1 MEVIPAVDIR
11 GGKCVRFFQGDYDRE
26 TVFSDDPVE
35 MAVRWDGL
43 GARRLHVIDLDG
55 AKLGEPANLDIIE
68 RIASSTDASVQVGG
82 GIRNV
87 DTARRVLSVGA
98 DRVLI
103 GTAAVEDP
111 EIAREACDQLG
122 PESVIINVDARDGY
136 VAVRGWTETSRVKA
150 AELITNLTGVGA
162 LRFMY
167 TDIARDGTLTEPNF
181 AAVQALV
188 PQAPSLLVGGGISS
202 LGHLKRLASLG
213 VEGAIVGTAVY
224 TGDIDLREAVKH
236 FHKDG

>member
-26 TVFSDDPVE
+26 TVFADDPVDA
-35 MAVRWDGL
+35 AVRWAGL
-43 GARRLHVIDLDG
+43 GARWLHVVDLDG
-55 AKLGEPANLDIIE
+55 AKLGEPVNLDIVE
-68 RIASSTDASVQVGG
+68 RIASSTNASVQVGG
-82 GIRNV
+82 GVRSIE
-87 DTARRVLSVGA
+87 TARRVLSVGA

-103 GTAAVEDP
+103 GTAAIENP
-111 EIAREACDQLG
+111 EVAREACERFG
-122 PESVIINVDARDGY
+122 PESVIVSVDARDGY
-136 VAVRGWTETSRVKA
+136 VALKGWTETSAVRAIDLVA
-150 AELITNLTGVGA
+150 DLMAVGV

-181 AAVQALV
+181 SAVQALV
-188 PQAPSLLVGGGISS
+188 PQAPSLLAAGGISS

-224 TGDIDLREAVKH
+224 TGSIDLREAVQH
-236 FHKDG
+236 FRKDR

>member
-26 TVFSDDPVE
+26 TVFADDPVDA
-35 MAVRWDGL
+35 AVRWAGL
-43 GARRLHVIDLDG
+43 GARWLHVVDLDG
-55 AKLGEPANLDIIE
+55 AKLGEPVNLDIVE
-68 RIASSTDASVQVGG
+68 RIASSTNASVQVGG
-82 GIRNV
+82 GVRSIE
-87 DTARRVLSVGA
+87 TARRLLSVGA

-103 GTAAVEDP
+103 GTAAIENP
-111 EIAREACDQLG
+111 EVAREVCERFG
-122 PESVIINVDARDGY
+122 PESVIVSVDARDGY
-136 VAVRGWTETSRVKA
+136 VALKGWTETSAVRAIDLVGDLMA
-150 AELITNLTGVGA
+150 VGV

-181 AAVQALV
+181 SAVQALV
-188 PQAPSLLVGGGISS
+188 PQAPSLLAAGGISS

-224 TGDIDLREAVKH
+224 TGSIDLREAVQH
-236 FHKDG
+236 FRKDR

>member
-35 MAVRWDGL
+35 MAVRWAGL
-43 GARRLHVIDLDG
+43 GARWLHVVDLDG
-55 AKLGEPANLDIIE
+55 AKLGEPVNLDIVE
-68 RIASSTDASVQVGG
+68 RIASSTAASVQVGG
-82 GIRNV
+82 GVRSIE
-87 DTARRVLSVGA
+87 TARRLLSIGA
-98 DRVLI
+98 DRVMI
-103 GTAAVEDP
+103 GTAAVENP
-111 EIAREACDQLG
+111 EVAREACERLG
-122 PESVIINVDARDGY
+122 PEAVIINVDARDGY
-136 VAVRGWTETSRVKA
+136 VAMKGWTETSTVKA
-150 AELITNLTGVGA
+150 ADLIADLTAVGA

-181 AAVQALV
+181 SAVKALV
-188 PQAPSLLVGGGISS
+188 PQAPSLLAAGGISS

-224 TGDIDLREAVKH
+224 TGSINLREAVQH
-236 FHKDG
+236 FRKDR

>member
-26 TVFSDDPVE
+26 TVFADDPVE
-35 MAVRWDGL
+35 MAVRWTGL

-55 AKLGEPANLDIIE
+55 AKLGEPVNLDIIE
-68 RIASSTDASVQVGG
+68 RITSSTDASVQVGG

-87 DTARRVLSVGA
+87 DTALRLLDIGV
-98 DRVLI
+98 DRVLL
-103 GTAAVEDP
+103 GTSAVENP
-111 EIAREACDQLG
+111 EVAREACERLG
-122 PESVIINVDARDGY
+122 PESVIVNVDARDGY
-136 VAVRGWTETSRVKA
+136 VAVKGWTETSTIEA
-150 AELITNLTGVGA
+150 ADLIADLAAVGA

-181 AAVQALV
+181 SAVEALV
-188 PQAPSLLVGGGISS
+188 PQAPSLLAAGGISS
-202 LGHLKRLASLG
+202 LGHLQRLAGLG

-224 TGDIDLREAVKH
+224 TGSIDLREAVQH
-236 FHKDG
+236 FRQDG

>member
-26 TVFSDDPVE
+26 TVFADDPVDA
-35 MAVRWDGL
+35 AVRWAGL
-43 GARRLHVIDLDG
+43 GARWLHVVDLDG
-55 AKLGEPANLDIIE
+55 AKLGEPVNLDIVE
-68 RIASSTDASVQVGG
+68 RIASSTNASVQVGG
-82 GIRNV
+82 GVRSIE
-87 DTARRVLSVGA
+87 TARRLLSVGA

-103 GTAAVEDP
+103 GTAAIENP
-111 EIAREACDQLG
+111 EVAREVCERFG
-122 PESVIINVDARDGY
+122 PESVIVSVDARDGY
-136 VAVRGWTETSRVKA
+136 VALKGWTETSAVRAIDLVGDLMA
-150 AELITNLTGVGA
+150 VGV

-181 AAVQALV
+181 SAVQALV
-188 PQAPSLLVGGGISS
+188 PQAPSLLAAGGISS

-224 TGDIDLREAVKH
+224 TGSIDLREAVQH
-236 FHKDG
+236 FRTR

>member
-26 TVFSDDPVE
+26 TVFSDDPVG
-35 MAVRWDGL
+35 MAVRWARL
-43 GARRLHVIDLDG
+43 GAQRIHVIDLDG
-55 AKLGEPANLDIIE
+55 AKAGEPMNLDIIE
-68 RIASSTDASVQVGG
+68 RIAASTDASVQVGG
-82 GIRNV
+82 GVRNI
-87 DTARRVLSVGA
+87 DTALRVLSIGA
-98 DRVLI
+98 DRVLL

-111 EIAREACDQLG
+111 EVAHEACERLG
-122 PESVIINVDARDGY
+122 PESVVINVDARDGY
-136 VAVRGWTETSRVKA
+136 VAVKGWTETSTVKA
-150 AELITNLTGVGA
+150 ADLIADLNAVGV

-181 AAVQALV
+181 SAVQALV
-188 PQAPSLLVGGGISS
+188 PQASSLLAAGGISS

-224 TGDIDLREAVKH
+224 TGSIDLQEAVQH
-236 FHKDG
+236 FRQDG

>member
-26 TVFSDDPVE
+26 TVFADDPVDA
-35 MAVRWDGL
+35 AVRWAGL
-43 GARRLHVIDLDG
+43 GARWLHVVDLDG
-55 AKLGEPANLDIIE
+55 AKLGEPVNLDIVE
-68 RIASSTDASVQVGG
+68 RIASSTNASVQVGG
-82 GIRNV
+82 GVRSIE
-87 DTARRVLSVGA
+87 TARRVLSVGA

-103 GTAAVEDP
+103 GTAAIENP
-111 EIAREACDQLG
+111 EVAREACERFG
-122 PESVIINVDARDGY
+122 PESVIVSVDARDGY
-136 VAVRGWTETSRVKA
+136 VALKGWTETSAVRAIDLVA
-150 AELITNLTGVGA
+150 DLMAVGV

-181 AAVQALV
+181 SAVQALV
-188 PQAPSLLVGGGISS
+188 PQAPSLLAAGGISS

-224 TGDIDLREAVKH
+224 TGSIDLREAVQH
-236 FHKDG
+236 FRTR

>member
-1 MEVIPAVDIR
+1 MFA
-11 GGKCVRFFQGDYDRE
+11 
-26 TVFSDDPVE
+26 DDPVE
-35 MAVRWDGL
+35 MAVRWSDL
-43 GARRLHVIDLDG
+43 GARRLHVIDLDA
-55 AKLGEPANLDIIE
+55 AKLGEPVNLDIVE

-82 GIRNV
+82 GVRTI
-87 DTARRVLSVGA
+87 DTARRVLAVGA

-103 GTAAVEDP
+103 GTAAIEDP
-111 EIAREACDQLG
+111 EVTREACDRLG
-122 PESVIINVDARDGY
+122 PEAVVINVDARDGY
-136 VAVRGWTETSRVKA
+136 VAMKGWTETSTVKA
-150 AELITNLTGVGA
+150 ADLIADLTAVGA

-181 AAVQALV
+181 PAVQALV
-188 PQAPSLLVGGGISS
+188 PQAPSLLAAGGISS
-202 LGHLKRLASLG
+202 LGHLKQLASLG